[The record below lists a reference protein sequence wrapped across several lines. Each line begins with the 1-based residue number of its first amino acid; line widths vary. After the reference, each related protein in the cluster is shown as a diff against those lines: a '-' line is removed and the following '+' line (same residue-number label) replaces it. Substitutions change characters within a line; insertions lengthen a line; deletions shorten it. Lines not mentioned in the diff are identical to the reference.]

1 MTFGETQDKKKY
13 NLNNCPFCGSVVIK
27 MSKMTEVIQYA
38 KGDRELETTFEKHGQ
53 PYRVHCENCGAD
65 GPGSLSPENAANAWN
80 KSTPKPDPLE
90 EAIKKGNC

>member
-27 MSKMTEVIQYA
+27 IKKMTDVIQYS
-38 KGDRELETTFEKHGQ
+38 KGNIELETIFEKHGQ

-65 GPGSLSPENAANAWN
+65 GPGCLSPESAANAWN

-90 EAIKKGNC
+90 SL